1 MLLLMIKVFRR
12 TQEIQVNSKEDKETD
27 KSTVERSDGAEIKK
41 RLSCN
46 QSTNGNRE
54 MNVKK

>member
-1 MLLLMIKVFRR
+1 MIKVFRR